1 MTASTVLE
9 NLITVVGD
17 LRGELV
23 PSRPA
28 FLLLKDLLI
37 QYFRS
42 SPLAREGGGPVK
54 LAPFGELDFPYR
66 SMGAIDTVDL
76 FGIDELLIFAF
87 YWANRSLY
95 RKTIDVGANVGLHS
109 ILMTRAGFQVT
120 AFEPDPLHYGW
131 LEENLQRNNVGTV
144 TLKRAAI
151 SDSEGEME
159 FVRVLGNTTGSH
171 LAGAKANPFG
181 PLERFKVPVMAFA
194 KVAAEADFAKVDAE
208 GHEVVILK
216 SVPRETWQRLD
227 VMAEI
232 GTADNA
238 SALFA
243 HLSGLGV
250 GMFAQKIGWQR
261 ATKAA
266 DLPTSHREGSLF
278 ITMRDRLPWGDAQRS

>member
-1 MTASTVLE
+1 MEASAVMQ
-9 NLITVVGD
+9 NVIAAVGD

-28 FLLLKDLLI
+28 FLLMKDLLI
-37 QYFRS
+37 QHFRS
-42 SPLAREGGGPVK
+42 SPLAREGGGPVN

-66 SMGAIDTVDL
+66 KMGAIDTVDL
-76 FGIDELLIFAF
+76 FGLDELLIFSF

-95 RKTIDVGANVGLHS
+95 RKTLDVGANIGLHS
-109 ILMTRAGFQVT
+109 MLMAKAGFEVT
-120 AFEPDPLHYGW
+120 AFEPDPVHFGW
-131 LEENLQRNNVGTV
+131 FEENLKRNGVSSV
-144 TLKRAAI
+144 TPMRAAI
-151 SDSEGEME
+151 SDSDGEME

-181 PLERFKVPVMAFA
+181 PLERFTVPVMAFA
-194 KVAAEADFAKVDAE
+194 PLAAAADFAKVDAE

-238 SALFA
+238 AAVFD
-243 HLSGLGV
+243 HLNGLGV

-261 ATKAA
+261 VTKAQ

-278 ITMRDRLPWGDAQRS
+278 ISMRPSMPWGDAARA